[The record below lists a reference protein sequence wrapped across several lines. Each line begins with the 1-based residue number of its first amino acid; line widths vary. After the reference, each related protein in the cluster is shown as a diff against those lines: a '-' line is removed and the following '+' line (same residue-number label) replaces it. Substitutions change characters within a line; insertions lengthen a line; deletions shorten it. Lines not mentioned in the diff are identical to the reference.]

1 MERILIIDGNNLL
14 FQMFYGMPC
23 KIYNKSGKTIHATI
37 GFISAIQRLIKMSD
51 ATKVV
56 VVFDYDGS
64 EERQELYQD
73 YKANRENNWDALPS
87 DEVPFNEEEYIQKCL
102 NYLNIK
108 FLLSKNMEADDLIA
122 SLTYLY
128 NNDDNKVFICSYD
141 SDFYQLI
148 NENVS
153 IIRYKGQSSKIVDC
167 QTFIE
172 MFGFEPNKY
181 VFYKSLLG
189 DTADNIKGFTSIG
202 KKRASKIVS
211 TFDTFE
217 EFIENRN
224 QLFSEKLANVIF
236 LEKDIFYL
244 NEKIIKLTYKQDVD
258 YNLNNFIFDKDKVNE
273 KNSTILSN
281 NKVFD

>member
-1 MERILIIDGNNLL
+1 MEKILIIDGNNLL
-14 FQMFYGMPC
+14 FQMFYGMTS
-23 KIYNKSGKTIHATI
+23 KIYYKSGQTIHATI
-37 GFISAIQRLIKMSD
+37 GFISAIQRLIKMID
-51 ATKVV
+51 ASKIV
-56 VVFDYDGS
+56 VVFDCDGS
-64 EERQELYQD
+64 EERQELYKD
-73 YKANRENNWDALPS
+73 YKANRENNWDELQS
-87 DEVPFNEEEYIQKCL
+87 DEVPFNEEENIWKCL

-108 FLLSKNMEADDLIA
+108 YLLSKNMEADDLIA

-128 NNDDNKVFICSYD
+128 NKDNKVYICSYD
-141 SDFYQLI
+141 SDFFQLI

-153 IIRYKGQSSKIVDC
+153 IIKYKGKNSKIIDNDI
-167 QTFIE
+167 FKE
-172 MFGFEPNKY
+172 MFGFDSNKY

-211 TFDTFE
+211 TFDSFE
-217 EFIENRN
+217 EFIDNRN
-224 QLFSEKLANVIF
+224 QLFSEKLSNVIF
-236 LEKDIFYL
+236 EEKDIFYL